1 MRPIPLLIVCLML
14 AAALAGCTATRL
26 DGSHPLLSNAPDNEV
41 ARVYFIRPRT
51 ERFMGVADNTL
62 TIEADR
68 THLLDLAKGEYALVY
83 LKPAASVWL
92 LVRSDTSWG
101 PVQDIKEMTRE
112 KEFAFAAGQTYFVAL
127 IPVDGEFR
135 GVYFNPVDVTL
146 DQAKQMAATARPSG
160 TAARRTPIDSL

>member
-1 MRPIPLLIVCLML
+1 MRLSPLPIVCLVL
-14 AAALAGCTATRL
+14 AAALAGCTASRL
-26 DGSHPLLSNAPDNEV
+26 DDSHPLLSNAPDSEV

-51 ERFMGVADNTL
+51 DRFMGVADNSL

-68 THLLDLAKGEYALVY
+68 THLLDLAKGEYALVH

-135 GVYFNPVDVTL
+135 GVFFNLQDVTL
-146 DQAKQMAATARPSG
+146 DQAKQLAAKAHPSG
-160 TAARRTPIDSL
+160 PAARDAPIDTL